1 MSAITISGDLV
12 HYEVLGRGKPV
23 ILLHSWLGSWRYW
36 IPTMQQ
42 LSVKYRTYALDLWG
56 FGDSGKHRTYYNIDG
71 QVELLQ
77 GFIEGMALTKAVF
90 VGHGLGAAIL
100 AHFATRNQANRDKV
114 HRMMIIA
121 PPVYDT
127 GTQQLTHNRPTTSP
141 VSPTTSPPP
150 SPAPSSTASNDTSHN
165 ARTILNSSDS
175 DRQRLQQNMPSN
187 HSDPTVQRPR
197 ELSAEEMA
205 IPSSPTSPILDTMVR
220 GSNPLADMIN
230 KMKPVDLLSR
240 HVDTTSS
247 DYEKLKIEVEKADE
261 EALKKT
267 AQSLSRA
274 NMFLNLMQVKIP
286 TVAIYGNDDTF
297 ITQPPALLMDKMKG
311 REAFKVITLDGVRH
325 FPMLEDI
332 TQFTRLLREFLE
344 IPNVTE
350 LEVKEEWKRRNR

>member
-77 GFIEGMALTKAVF
+77 GFIDGMALTKAVF
-90 VGHGLGAAIL
+90 VGHGLGAAVL

-114 HRMMIIA
+114 HRMMVIA

-127 GTQQLTHNRPTTSP
+127 GTQQLTQNRSSSSP
-141 VSPTTSPPP
+141 VSPTPPPPP
-150 SPAPSSTASNDTSHN
+150 SPSIDSQHDASTIMRPSN
-165 ARTILNSSDS
+165 S
-175 DRQRLQQNMPSN
+175 DRERLQQGQNTPGN
-187 HSDPTVQRPR
+187 HADPTVQRPR
-197 ELSAEEMA
+197 ELTADEMS
-205 IPSSPTSPILDTMVR
+205 IPSPVSPILDTMVR
-220 GSNPLADMIN
+220 GSNPLADMIAKN
-230 KMKPVDLLSR
+230 KPSDLLAR

-261 EALKKT
+261 EALRKSSS
-267 AQSLSRA
+267 SLSRA
-274 NMFLNLMQVKIP
+274 NVFLNLMRLQIP

-297 ITQPPALLMDKMKG
+297 ITQPPAILMDKM
-311 REAFKVITLDGVRH
+311 REREQFKIMTLDGVRH

>member
-1 MSAITISGDLV
+1 
-12 HYEVLGRGKPV
+12 
-23 ILLHSWLGSWRYW
+23 
-36 IPTMQQ
+36 MQQ

-90 VGHGLGAAIL
+90 VGHGLGAAVL
-100 AHFATRNQANRDKV
+100 AHYATRSQSNRDKV
-114 HRMMIIA
+114 HRMMVIA

-127 GTQQLTHNRPTTSP
+127 GTQQLTQNRSSSP
-141 VSPTTSPPP
+141 ISPTPSPSPP
-150 SPAPSSTASNDTSHN
+150 SSSSQSTSHN
-165 ARTILNSSDS
+165 ANTIMRPSDS
-175 DRQRLQQNMPSN
+175 DRERLQQGQNLPNN

-197 ELSAEEMA
+197 ELTSDEMSL
-205 IPSSPTSPILDTMVR
+205 PSPTSPILDTMVR
-220 GSNPLADMIN
+220 GSNPLADIIS
-230 KMKPVDLLSR
+230 KTKPVDLLSR
-240 HVDTTSS
+240 YVDTTSS

-261 EALKKT
+261 EALSKS

-274 NMFLNLMQVKIP
+274 NVFLNLMQLKTP
-286 TVAIYGNDDTF
+286 TVAVYGNDDTF
-297 ITQPPALLMDKMKG
+297 VTQPPSILMDKM
-311 REAFKVITLDGVRH
+311 REREQFKIITLDGVRH

-344 IPNVTE
+344 VPNVMD